1 METVVA
7 KIISVPDTE
16 YMYDNENRP
25 GICPVCHNTLEKI
38 PDIHYKVAKKRAD
51 ILLTYDG
58 YYIVTEKFKE
68 FCKENKYSNI
78 TFTKLADSAGYYFFM
93 PHEIYKL
100 DYIHRKTRFLNK
112 RECCGSY
119 DEIIGA
125 TPAYKLS
132 SFSTQSDDFINRSE
146 YFFGTKG
153 CKEPLIIIGIKTQ
166 QKMKVAG
173 LKGIS
178 YNNVYSIE
186 IIYGKPK
193 PIDEVTLQDMQENPI
208 WVFALDE
215 EDSEGID
222 ETWQKPILNYDNVT
236 HELVEAYILMKSTD
250 GQYDISANLD
260 IKKETLDDVTYWEP
274 EQECWIPIDNIKNY
288 KGLQFIA
295 IPKIEKES
303 DVIFGFDDTR
313 NTFCSIRSRGQ
324 SKAEKRNLFSFFSS
338 LFRKE

>member
-1 METVVA
+1 M
-7 KIISVPDTE
+7 
-16 YMYDNENRP
+16 
-25 GICPVCHNTLEKI
+25 
-38 PDIHYKVAKKRAD
+38 
-51 ILLTYDG
+51 
-58 YYIVTEKFKE
+58 KE
-68 FCKENKYSNI
+68 V
-78 TFTKLADSAGYYFFM
+78 D
-93 PHEIYKL
+93 
-100 DYIHRKTRFLNK
+100 
-112 RECCGSY
+112 
-119 DEIIGA
+119 
-125 TPAYKLS
+125 
-132 SFSTQSDDFINRSE
+132 
-146 YFFGTKG
+146 TKG
-153 CKEPLIIIGIKTQ
+153 
-166 QKMKVAG
+166 VNN
-173 LKGIS
+173 
-178 YNNVYSIE
+178 NNVYSTKIT
-186 IIYGKPK
+186 YGKPK
-193 PIDEVTLQDMQENPI
+193 PIDEVTWQDMQENPI

-215 EDSEGID
+215 EDSEEID

-236 HELVEAYILMKSTD
+236 HELVEAYILMKSTY